1 MVAARDLY
9 QVLGV
14 ERTATQ
20 EEIKKAYRSLARRL
34 HPDVN
39 ADPEAGERFKEVTA
53 AYEILSDPQKR
64 RQYDMYGQSGGPDV
78 FPFGDVADIFEAF
91 FGPGTFGRR
100 RPAARPTRTQR
111 GEDLRGSMRL
121 SFEEAIFGTHRDVD
135 VEAMEVCDRCGGS
148 GAEPGTTPT
157 RCGTCGGAGQVQEV
171 RRSIFGTVMTSHACP
186 TCHGAGE
193 EILDRCERCFG
204 EGRVRT
210 TRSVPVDVPAGVADG
225 LELRVPGAGNAG
237 RAGGTV
243 GDLYLSISVEPSQ
256 VFERKGQDLFA
267 VLDVSVPQAS
277 LGADL
282 QVDTVD
288 GPERVKLDAGTQSG
302 HVIRLRGRGVPHLG
316 RRGRGDLFLTVHV
329 ETPRG
334 LSKPER
340 HLMQELAALRGEEPG
355 EGAPGRLRH
364 P

>member
-9 QVLGV
+9 QILGV
-14 ERTATQ
+14 PRTATP
-20 EEIKKAYRSLARRL
+20 EEIKKAYRNLARQL

-53 AYEILSDPQKR
+53 AYEILSDPDKR
-64 RQYDMYGQSGGPDV
+64 RRYDMYGQGVGPDV

-100 RPAARPTRTQR
+100 RPTTRPTRTQR
-111 GEDLRGSMRL
+111 GEDLRGSIRL
-121 SFEEAIFGTHRDVD
+121 SFEEAVFGAHRDID
-135 VEAMEVCDRCGGS
+135 VENLEACDRCQGS
-148 GAEPGTTPT
+148 GAEPGTAPS
-157 RCGTCGGAGQVQEV
+157 RCHTCGGAGQVQDV
-171 RRSIFGTVMTSHACP
+171 RRSIFGTVMTSQPCP
-186 TCHGAGE
+186 TCYGTGE
-193 EILDRCERCFG
+193 EVLDRCERCFG

-210 TRSVPVDVPAGVADG
+210 RRSIPVDVPAGVADG

-237 RAGGTV
+237 RATGPV
-243 GDLYLSISVEPSQ
+243 GDLYLSISVDPSP
-256 VFERKGQDLFA
+256 VFERKGQDLYA
-267 VLDVSVPQAS
+267 VLDVSVSQVS

-282 QVDTVD
+282 EVQTVD
-288 GPERVKLDAGTQSG
+288 GPERVRLEAGTESG
-302 HVIRLRGRGVPHLG
+302 HVIKLRGKGVPNLG

-334 LSKPER
+334 LSKQER
-340 HLMQELAALRGEEPG
+340 RLLEELAALRGEDSRKG
-355 EGAPGRLRH
+355 VSGRLRR